1 MQSFQVFAEAYLI
14 PVQLLLA
21 MVGMGATLRVAD
33 FALVLQH
40 PKGLALGLGLQLL
53 VVPALAAAYIAVLGL
68 SDGWAVG
75 LILVAAVPGGAM
87 SNLFTY
93 LGKGSVPLS
102 IAVTTTTTFLC
113 MATVPVVLGLL
124 AQEHL
129 PPDFAF
135 PYGRIVRDIVAFL
148 LVPLLVGM
156 AVLRFAPTRALA
168 FSQWSIRASVAII
181 ALLVVSSL
189 GSGRIQV
196 AAYGFGPPLTIIGFG
211 VLLALVTPQVVRL
224 AGRYDDDNLALSV
237 EVVVRNTGIA
247 LLLFHFFFP
256 DQPQQIHVLYTC
268 LFFAGLSPFL
278 AVPLVLRHRAG
289 RSMVLLRRRHV
300 RAARS
305 EAGSSA

>member
-1 MQSFQVFAEAYLI
+1 MQAFQVFAETYLI

-33 FALVLQH
+33 FALIVQQ
-40 PKGLALGLGLQLL
+40 PKGLALGLALQLL
-53 VVPALAAAYIAVLGL
+53 FVPAAAAAYIAAL
-68 SDGWAVG
+68 SLTKGWAVG

-102 IAVTTTTTFLC
+102 IAVTTVTTFLC
-113 MATVPVVLGLL
+113 MVTVPVVLGLL
-124 AQEHL
+124 AASHL

-135 PYGRIVRDIVAFL
+135 PYARIVRDIVAFL

-156 AVLRFAPTRALA
+156 AVLRFAPRYAHS
-168 FSQWSIRASVAII
+168 FSQWSIRGSVAII
-181 ALLVVSSL
+181 AVLVISSL
-189 GSGRIQV
+189 GSGRIQID
-196 AAYGFGPPLTIIGFG
+196 AYGFGPPLAIIGFG
-211 VLLALVTPQVVRL
+211 VLLSLATPQVCRL
-224 AGRYDDDNLALSV
+224 ARRFDDDNLALSV

-256 DQPQQIHVLYTC
+256 DRPEQTQVLYTC

-278 AVPLVLRHRAG
+278 AVPMMLRHRWG
-289 RSMVLLRRRHV
+289 RSIVLLRPK
-300 RAARS
+300 RARPQP
-305 EAGSSA
+305 SSHTVA